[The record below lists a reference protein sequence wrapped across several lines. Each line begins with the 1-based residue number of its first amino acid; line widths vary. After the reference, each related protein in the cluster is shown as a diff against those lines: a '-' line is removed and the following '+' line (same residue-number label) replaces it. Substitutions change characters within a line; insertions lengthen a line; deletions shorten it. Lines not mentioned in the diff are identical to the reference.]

1 MTEQGTTVGLNTNT
15 EDNPSDDSRTTT
27 ETDRIASDTDRPST
41 GNIDT
46 TTAAE
51 IIDTTTTAVII
62 DTTTNKITDT
72 TTNKSFG
79 NSIADTDDN
88 TTTEKTII
96 EETTTE
102 RVDDDEEAV
111 TEDYFDD
118 DPGMNE
124 VDNVEGNYG
133 FGQTGCL
140 IMRSDIFSI
149 LTNWRNKIKVKF
161 DFTLIK

>member
-15 EDNPSDDSRTTT
+15 EDNSSDDSRTTT
-27 ETDRIASDTDRPST
+27 EINRIASDTDRPST
-41 GNIDT
+41 GIIDT
-46 TTAAE
+46 TTTEIIATTAAE
-51 IIDTTTTAVII
+51 IIDTTTNKIL
-62 DTTTNKITDT
+62 DTTTY
-72 TTNKSFG
+72 KSFG

-124 VDNVEGNYG
+124 VDNAEGNYG
-133 FGQTGCL
+133 FGQKQDA
-140 IMRSDIFSI
+140 S
-149 LTNWRNKIKVKF
+149 
-161 DFTLIK
+161 